1 MINLENLNRQHN
13 AIMEEISLIESEIRK
28 GSSIINVS
36 ETALHISKLAG
47 LLKIHSIE
55 EDKFLYPSLLKC
67 HDEVI
72 RNLAKLYVNE
82 MGNLA
87 TLYKGFR
94 DKYNVSSKINKDLN
108 CFLSDGKQMM
118 EVLKGRIKKEDEEL
132 YYLVKN
138 KGL

>member
-13 AIMEEISLIESEIRK
+13 SIMVEISFIQSEIKK
-28 GSSIINVS
+28 GDSSINVA

-67 HDEVI
+67 QDENI
-72 RNLAKLYVNE
+72 KNMAGLYVSE

-87 TLYKGFR
+87 TLYAEFK
-94 DKYNVSSKINKDLN
+94 DKYNVSSKINKDVN
-108 CFLSDGKQMM
+108 GFISDAKHMM
-118 EVLKGRIKKEDEEL
+118 DVLKQRIDKEDGEL
-132 YYLVKN
+132 YYLVKERR
-138 KGL
+138 L